1 MWSCACA
8 PVPAAYVASQNI
20 SHRLVGNL
28 KPQIGQRP
36 HNPVIAPGAVLLGH
50 ANNQFLNCPLDP
62 GSTWA
67 SMLRAIELA
76 RDEPSVPS
84 QNGIRQ
90 SGSRYIAECLA
101 VQSTT
106 NLAEPRSLGVRELR
120 PTLQL
125 ASQDLVLS
133 GEIFIPQQQLLVHRP
148 ADVGQDACPLHEL
161 PHLPAPVRNGHH

>member
-1 MWSCACA
+1 MRT
-8 PVPAAYVASQNI
+8 I
-20 SHRLVGNL
+20 SSSIALSTRG
-28 KPQIGQRP
+28 RP
-36 HNPVIAPGAVLLGH
+36 G
-50 ANNQFLNCPLDP
+50 
-62 GSTWA
+62 
-67 SMLRAIELA
+67 LRAIELA

-101 VQSTT
+101 AQSTT
-106 NLAEPRSLGVRELR
+106 NLAELRSLGVRELR